1 MGLNSASL
9 WRHSDFMRLWSGQTM
24 SVFGSMIGSTAMS
37 FTAILFLH
45 ATPFQMGVLN
55 VMQTLPGF
63 LASLFAGAWADRI
76 RRRPILIGA
85 DLGRALVLTSIP
97 LAAWWGFL
105 QIQQVYIVALLVSIL
120 SIIFQVAYES

>member
-9 WRHSDFMRLWSGQTM
+9 WRRSDFMRLWSGQTL

-63 LASLFAGAWADRI
+63 LASSWPAPALMCCG
-76 RRRPILIGA
+76 P
-85 DLGRALVLTSIP
+85 RALD
-97 LAAWWGFL
+97 
-105 QIQQVYIVALLVSIL
+105 
-120 SIIFQVAYES
+120 